1 LEFDMPASTAIASL
15 FAPASPAA
23 AGNAPSSVSNTDND
37 GVFAS
42 LVQQSQATDAATAN
56 PLLAVLAGVA
66 QSTELQDA
74 ATPVAASLLSP
85 ELRNLLA
92 TAGQGTQENVAT
104 TETPTAPSDN
114 SALALLM
121 AQFQQPQP
129 VPEQTQPVA
138 QAGSNDLL
146 AQQQLQ
152 QAASGK
158 DQTAILDAL
167 ASIATSPEP
176 VDPAFAQLV
185 QNAAQKA
192 KGTPSATG
200 NEPPTATSATLDAEG
215 QLQGPATVTDTRSAI
230 TQTAQGQGNNL
241 MQNGTS
247 GGADLSK
254 PFDPS
259 LQAASSQGQ
268 PQFQVE
274 LTKAQHTVVSGP
286 LLPQVPLENLAVQ
299 IARRFE
305 QGMSSFEISLSP
317 AELGRLDISMQV
329 SDDGR
334 VHAVL
339 RAERPETLELLKQD
353 ARALETQL
361 RQAGLDV
368 GSNALSFQLSHGN
381 AHRQNS
387 AARNNG
393 FSSALDDGQ
402 QPAEQVTSYV
412 ATRKRD
418 GVDIHV

>member
-1 LEFDMPASTAIASL
+1 MPASTAIASF
-15 FAPASPAA
+15 FAPASQAA
-23 AGNAPSSVSNTDND
+23 AGAVSSSVSNTGND
-37 GVFAS
+37 GIFAS
-42 LVQQSQATDAATAN
+42 LVQQSQATDTVTAN
-56 PLLAVLAGVA
+56 PLLAILAGVA
-66 QSTELQDA
+66 QPTALQDSE
-74 ATPVAASLLSP
+74 TPVAASLLSP

-92 TAGQGTQENVAT
+92 AAGQGTQENVAT
-104 TETPTAPSDN
+104 TETPTPPSDV

-129 VPEQTQPVA
+129 VPEQTQLIA
-138 QAGSNDLL
+138 QAGSTDLL
-146 AQQQLQ
+146 AQQPLQ
-152 QAASGK
+152 QAETGK
-158 DQTAILDAL
+158 DQSAILDAL
-167 ASIATSPEP
+167 ASIATSTEP
-176 VDPAFAQLV
+176 VDPALAQLV

-192 KGTPSATG
+192 KATPSATG
-200 NEPPTATSATLDAEG
+200 NEPATANNAALDAEG
-215 QLQGPATVTDTRSAI
+215 QFQGSATVTDTRSAI

-274 LTKAQHTVVSGP
+274 LTKAQHTVASGP

-368 GSNALSFQLSHGN
+368 GSNALSFQLSQGN

-387 AARNNG
+387 ATRDNG
-393 FSSALDDGQ
+393 FSSALNED
-402 QPAEQVTSYV
+402 QPAAEQITTYV

-418 GVDIHV
+418 GIDIHV

>member
-1 LEFDMPASTAIASL
+1 MPASTAIASF

-23 AGNAPSSVSNTDND
+23 AGTAPSSVSNTDND

-42 LVQQSQATDAATAN
+42 LVQQSQASDAVAAN

-66 QSTELQDA
+66 QPTELQDA

-92 TAGQGTQENVAT
+92 AAGQGTQENVAT
-104 TETPTAPSDN
+104 TETPTPPSDV

-129 VPEQTQPVA
+129 VAEQTQLVA
-138 QAGSNDLL
+138 QAGSTDLL

-152 QAASGK
+152 QAESGK

-167 ASIATSPEP
+167 ASMATSPEP

-192 KGTPSATG
+192 KATPSATG
-200 NEPPTATSATLDAEG
+200 NEAATANNTSPDAEG
-215 QLQGPATVTDTRSAI
+215 QFQGTATVTDTRSAI

-247 GGADLSK
+247 GGADMSK
-254 PFDPS
+254 PFDPT
-259 LQAASSQGQ
+259 LQATPSQGQ

-274 LTKAQHTVVSGP
+274 LTKAQQTVASGP

-334 VHAVL
+334 VYAVL

-387 AARNNG
+387 AARENG
-393 FSSALDDGQ
+393 FSSALNDGQ

>member
-1 LEFDMPASTAIASL
+1 MPASTAIASF
-15 FAPASPAA
+15 FAPASTAA
-23 AGNAPSSVSNTDND
+23 AGTAPSSVSNTDND

-56 PLLAVLAGVA
+56 PLLALLAGVA
-66 QSTELQDA
+66 QPTELQDT
-74 ATPVAASLLSP
+74 ATPVATSLLSP

-92 TAGQGTQENVAT
+92 AAGQGTQENVAT
-104 TETPTAPSDN
+104 TDTPTAPSDI

-146 AQQQLQ
+146 AQQQQQLQ

-200 NEPPTATSATLDAEG
+200 NEPTTATSATPDAEG
-215 QLQGPATVTDTRSAI
+215 QFQGSTTVTDTRSAI
-230 TQTAQGQGNNL
+230 THTAQGQGNNL

-305 QGMSSFEISLSP
+305 QGMSRFEISLSP

>member
-1 LEFDMPASTAIASL
+1 MPASTAIASF
-15 FAPASPAA
+15 FAPASPAVAGA
-23 AGNAPSSVSNTDND
+23 ASSSVSNTGDD

-42 LVQQSQATDAATAN
+42 LVQQTQASGAPTIN
-56 PLLAVLAGVA
+56 PLLALPGGVA
-66 QSTELQDA
+66 QPAELQDA
-74 ATPVAASLLSP
+74 ATPGATSLLSP

-92 TAGQGTQENVAT
+92 ATGPATQENVAT
-104 TETPTAPSDN
+104 TESPALPADL
-114 SALALLM
+114 SALAMLI

-129 VPEQTQPVA
+129 ASEQTQLVA
-138 QAGSNDLL
+138 QAGSNDIL
-146 AQQQLQ
+146 AQQQIQ
-152 QAASGK
+152 QAASGQ

-167 ASIATSPEP
+167 ANVATSPEP

-185 QNAAQKA
+185 QNATQKG
-192 KGTPSATG
+192 KLMPSAVG
-200 NEPPTATSATLDAEG
+200 DETATASTATPDAQG
-215 QLQGPATVTDTRSAI
+215 QLQGTATVTDSRTAI
-230 TQTAQGQGNNL
+230 THNTQGHGSNL

-247 GGADLSK
+247 GGTEMTK
-254 PFDPS
+254 PFD
-259 LQAASSQGQ
+259 LNQQAAASQGQ

-274 LTKAQHTVVSGP
+274 LSKAQQTVASGP

-317 AELGRLDISMQV
+317 AELGKLDISMQV

-381 AHRQNS
+381 AHRQNA
-387 AARNNG
+387 AARDNG
-393 FSSALDDGQ
+393 FSSALNEGQ
-402 QPAEQVTSYV
+402 PAAEQVTTYV

-418 GVDIHV
+418 GIDIHV

>member
-1 LEFDMPASTAIASL
+1 MPASTAIASF
-15 FAPASPAA
+15 FAPASPAS
-23 AGNAPSSVSNTDND
+23 AGNATSSVSNTGND

-42 LVQQSQATDAATAN
+42 LVQQSQATGAATAN

-66 QSTELQDA
+66 QPTDLQDPA
-74 ATPVAASLLSP
+74 AQGANSLLSP

-92 TAGQGTQENVAT
+92 AAGQGTQENVAT
-104 TETPTAPSDN
+104 TETPVTPSDV

-121 AQFQQPQP
+121 AQFQQAQP
-129 VPEQTQPVA
+129 VPEQTQLIA
-138 QAGSNDLL
+138 QAGSTDPL

-158 DQTAILDAL
+158 DQTAVLDAL
-167 ASIATSPEP
+167 ANIATSPEP

-185 QNAAQKA
+185 QNAAQKG
-192 KGTPSATG
+192 KHTPSAMG
-200 NEPPTATSATLDAEG
+200 NAPAAGDSATLDAQG
-215 QLQGPATVTDTRSAI
+215 QLQGSAAATDTRTAI
-230 TQTAQGQGNNL
+230 THTAHGQGNNL
-241 MQNGTS
+241 TQNGTS

-254 PFDPS
+254 PFDLN

-274 LTKAQHTVVSGP
+274 LAKAQHVVASGP

-317 AELGRLDISMQV
+317 AELGKLDISMQV

-387 AARNNG
+387 AARDNG
-393 FSSALDDGQ
+393 FSSALNEG
-402 QPAEQVTSYV
+402 QPAAEQITTYV

-418 GVDIHV
+418 GLDIHV

>member
-1 LEFDMPASTAIASL
+1 MPASTAIASF
-15 FAPASPAA
+15 FATAAPAA
-23 AGNAPSSVSNTDND
+23 AGTASSSVSNTGND

-42 LVQQSQATDAATAN
+42 LVQQSQATDAVTAN
-56 PLLAVLAGVA
+56 PLLAVLAGIA
-66 QSTELQDA
+66 QPTELQSN
-74 ATPVAASLLSP
+74 ATSGTSSLLSP

-92 TAGQGTQENVAT
+92 VAGQVTQENVAT
-104 TETPTAPSDN
+104 TEPPATPSDV
-114 SALALLM
+114 SAFALLM
-121 AQFQQPQP
+121 AQFQQAQP
-129 VPEQTQPVA
+129 VPEQTQLVA
-138 QAGSNDLL
+138 QAGSTDLP
-146 AQQQLQ
+146 AQHQLQ
-152 QAASGK
+152 QATSGQ

-167 ASIATSPEP
+167 ANIGTSTEA
-176 VDPAFAQLV
+176 VDPAFAQLL
-185 QNAAQKA
+185 QNAAQKT
-192 KGTPSATG
+192 KVTPTATG
-200 NEPPTATSATLDAEG
+200 NKPATADNATLDAQS
-215 QLQGPATVTDTRSAI
+215 QLQGATTATDTRAAI
-230 TQTAQGQGNNL
+230 TQTAHGQGNNL
-241 MQNGTS
+241 AQDGTS

-254 PFDPS
+254 PFDLN

-274 LTKAQHTVVSGP
+274 LTKAQHTVASGP

-317 AELGRLDISMQV
+317 AELGKLDISMQV

-387 AARNNG
+387 AARDNG
-393 FSSALDDGQ
+393 FSSALNDD
-402 QPAEQVTSYV
+402 QPAAEQTATYV
-412 ATRKRD
+412 VTRKRD
-418 GVDIHV
+418 GLDIHV

>member
-1 LEFDMPASTAIASL
+1 MPASTAIASF
-15 FAPASPAA
+15 FAPASPAS
-23 AGNAPSSVSNTDND
+23 AGNASSSVSNTGND

-42 LVQQSQATDAATAN
+42 LVQQSQATDAVTAN
-56 PLLAVLAGVA
+56 PLLAILGGVA
-66 QSTELQDA
+66 QPTELQDA
-74 ATPVAASLLSP
+74 ATQGANSLLSP

-92 TAGQGTQENVAT
+92 AAGQGTQENVAT
-104 TETPTAPSDN
+104 TETPVTPSDV

-121 AQFQQPQP
+121 AQFQQAQP
-129 VPEQTQPVA
+129 VPEQTQLTA
-138 QAGSNDLL
+138 QAGSIDLV

-152 QAASGK
+152 QAASGQ
-158 DQTAILDAL
+158 DQTAMLDAL
-167 ASIATSPEP
+167 ANIAASPEP
-176 VDPAFAQLV
+176 IDPAFAQLV
-185 QNAAQKA
+185 QNAAQKTRL
-192 KGTPSATG
+192 TPSATG
-200 NEPPTATSATLDAEG
+200 NVPATADSATLDAQG
-215 QLQGPATVTDTRSAI
+215 QLQGAATATDTRTAI
-230 TQTAQGQGNNL
+230 TQTAQGQGHNL
-241 MQNGTS
+241 TQNSTS
-247 GGADLSK
+247 GGADMSK
-254 PFDPS
+254 PFDLN

-274 LTKAQHTVVSGP
+274 LTKAQQTVVSGP

-317 AELGRLDISMQV
+317 AELGKLDISMQV

-387 AARNNG
+387 TARDNG
-393 FSSALDDGQ
+393 FSSALNEG
-402 QPAEQVTSYV
+402 QPAAEQITTYV

-418 GVDIHV
+418 GLDIHV